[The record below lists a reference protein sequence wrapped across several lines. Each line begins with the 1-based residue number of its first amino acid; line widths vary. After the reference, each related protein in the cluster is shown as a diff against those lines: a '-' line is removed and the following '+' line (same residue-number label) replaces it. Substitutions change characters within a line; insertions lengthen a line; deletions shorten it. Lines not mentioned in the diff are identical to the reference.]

1 MQEEYAVSS
10 PKMQS
15 SPLLWIAVAT
25 AMTVLALPIAAQQT
39 DASPSAT
46 SPAQVQTGTTSGP
59 SSSAPQTSTTNEQL
73 DRYNAQYASAQ
84 SAPQPQPKKEGFW
97 GHLNPFASKGWVKRQ
112 VTPVQDRL
120 QEVKEL
126 SAFNAQ
132 QLRDLDAHTQAGLN
146 KANTTAQAASN
157 NAQQAAS
164 MADQAQST
172 ALLANSHTQQLRST
186 IDGIDQ
192 YQNVSQVEIRFPG
205 SRDTLGKQGKSEL
218 DQVAS
223 KVQWQKG
230 YLIEVQG
237 YSSLRGRAG
246 LAASQ
251 RTAAA
256 VARYLYE
263 AHQVPLYRIRE
274 VALGNAP
281 MDANGDQTA
290 SGTHASTRIHGNIVE
305 VRVVRNSLSTLSAST
320 NADLD
325 DSPVGAAQ
333 PGPAQSSSNEV
344 VPQPTQYE

>member
-1 MQEEYAVSS
+1 MEAGYAVSS

-25 AMTVLALPIAAQQT
+25 AVAVMALPIAAQQT
-39 DASPSAT
+39 DASPSAA
-46 SPAQVQTGTTSGP
+46 SPAQVQTGTISGP
-59 SSSAPQTSTTNEQL
+59 STTNDQL
-73 DRYNAQYASAQ
+73 SKYNAQYASAQ
-84 SAPQPQPKKEGFW
+84 STPQAQPKKEGFW

-112 VTPVQDRL
+112 ITPAQDRL

-132 QLRDLDAHTQAGLN
+132 QLRDLDARTQAGLN
-146 KANTTAQAASN
+146 KANSTAQTAATR
-157 NAQQAAS
+157 AQQASS
-164 MADQAQST
+164 MADQAQSA
-172 ALLANSHTQQLRST
+172 ALMANAHTQQIQSS
-186 IDGIDQ
+186 IEGIDQ
-192 YQNVSQVEIRFPG
+192 YQAVSQVEIRFPG
-205 SRDTLGKQGKSEL
+205 SKDTLGQQEKSAL

-256 VARYLYE
+256 VTRYLYE

-274 VALGNAP
+274 VALGNVP
-281 MDANGDQTA
+281 MNTNSDAEA
-290 SGTHASTRIHGNIVE
+290 SGATSSAHPHGNIVE
-305 VRVVRNSLSTLSAST
+305 VRVIRNSLSTLSAST
-320 NADLD
+320 QAELD
-325 DSPVGAAQ
+325 SSQMGAAQ

-344 VPQPTQYE
+344 VPQPTYE

>member
-1 MQEEYAVSS
+1 MQAEFAVSS
-10 PKMQS
+10 PKMRS
-15 SPLLWIAVAT
+15 SARLWIAVAT
-25 AMTVLALPIAAQQT
+25 AVALMALPAVAQQAG
-39 DASPSAT
+39 ASANA
-46 SPAQVQTGTTSGP
+46 AQVQTGTSSGP
-59 SSSAPQTSTTNEQL
+59 ASATPAATVNDQL
-73 DRYNAQYASAQ
+73 SKYNAQYARAESIPQ
-84 SAPQPQPKKEGFW
+84 STPKKEGFW
-97 GHLNPFASKGWVKRQ
+97 GHINPFASKGWVQRQ
-112 VTPVQDRL
+112 TAPVQDRL

-132 QLRDLDAHTQAGLN
+132 QLRALDAHMQAGLN
-146 KANTTAQAASN
+146 QANSTSQAAATH
-157 NAQQAAS
+157 AQQAAS

-172 ALLANSHTQQLRST
+172 ALMATARTQQIRSA
-186 IDGIDQ
+186 IEGIDQ
-192 YQNVSQVEIRFPG
+192 YQAVSHVEIHFAQ
-205 SRDTLGKQGKSEL
+205 SKDTLNAQEKSAL

-281 MDANGDQTA
+281 VSDSDDAGS
-290 SGTHASTRIHGNIVE
+290 SGAQPGTRLRGNLVE
-305 VRVVRNSLSTLSAST
+305 VRVIRNSLSTLSAS
-320 NADLD
+320 ADVD
-325 DSPVGAAQ
+325 GSPVGAAQ

-344 VPQPTQYE
+344 VPQPNQYE

>member
-1 MQEEYAVSS
+1 MEAGYAVSS

-25 AMTVLALPIAAQQT
+25 AVAVMALPIAAQQT
-39 DASPSAT
+39 DASTAPTAS
-46 SPAQVQTGTTSGP
+46 AQVQTGTVSG
-59 SSSAPQTSTTNEQL
+59 TDRTTNDQL
-73 DRYNAQYASAQ
+73 SKYNAQYASAQ
-84 SAPQPQPKKEGFW
+84 SAPIPQPKKEGFW
-97 GHLNPFASKGWVKRQ
+97 GHMAPFASKGWVKRQ
-112 VTPVQDRL
+112 TTPVQDRL

-132 QLRDLDAHTQAGLN
+132 QLRDLEARTQAGLN
-146 KANTTAQAASN
+146 QANATAQSAAAH
-157 NAQQAAS
+157 AQQATQ

-172 ALLANSHTQQLRST
+172 ALMANAHTQQIQSA
-186 IDGIDQ
+186 IEGIDQ
-192 YQNVSQVEIRFPG
+192 YQAVSQVEIRFPN
-205 SRDTLGKQGKSEL
+205 SKDTLSRQEKATL

-256 VARYLYE
+256 VTRYLYE

-274 VALGNAP
+274 VALGNVP
-281 MDANGDQTA
+281 VDA
-290 SGTHASTRIHGNIVE
+290 SGSADASGATSSAHPHGNIVE
-305 VRVVRNSLSTLSAST
+305 VRVIRNSLSTLSASVL
-320 NADLD
+320 LD
-325 DSPVGAAQ
+325 GSPVGAAQ

-344 VPQPTQYE
+344 VPQPNQYE